1 MAAPDQT
8 PRQVVRPGTLPELFA
23 FWNRFPG
30 AVPFAGG
37 TGLIRRSGGKLPSL
51 PATILS
57 LEKLE
62 ELRRITRTERYLE
75 IGATV
80 RLSEIIALE
89 KSFPGALSRALRG
102 IAGPQVRNLATIGGS
117 VCTGGDTAAPMAA
130 LDARYELRASS
141 GSRWVSALRF
151 SPADTLGERELL
163 TRIRIPLAEWNYTV
177 YRKFLPGDSE
187 GEGGTLALLVR
198 NQKDIL
204 SKIQAV
210 FAVSPGNGTGGAL
223 LREKN
228 SETFLEG
235 KALPLDRRD
244 ARHYGKLWE
253 TYLDGLGRPGPLLRS
268 KIINSIEAGILG
280 LAD

>member
-1 MAAPDQT
+1 MAASEQT
-8 PRQVVRPGTLPELFA
+8 LRQVLRPGTLPELFA
-23 FWNRFPG
+23 SWSRFPG

-37 TGLIRRSGGKLPSL
+37 TELIRRSGNVLPSL
-51 PATILS
+51 PAVILS
-57 LEKLE
+57 LEKLD

-75 IGATV
+75 IGAMV

-89 KSFPGALSRALRG
+89 KSFPEALSAALRG
-102 IAGPQVRNLATIGGS
+102 IAGPQARNLATTGGS
-117 VCTGGDTAAPMAA
+117 VCTGGDTAAPLAA
-130 LDARYELRASS
+130 LDARYELRSAA
-141 GSRWVSALRF
+141 GGRWVSALRF
-151 SPADTLGERELL
+151 SPAETLGERELL

-177 YRKFLPGDSE
+177 YRKFHPGDSG
-187 GEGGTLALLVR
+187 GEGGILVLLAR
-198 NQKDIL
+198 NQKDLL

-210 FAVSPGNGTGGAL
+210 AWTGGAP

-253 TYLDGLGRPGPLLRS
+253 NYLNGLGRPGPLLRS
-268 KIINSIEAGILG
+268 KIVNSIEAGILG